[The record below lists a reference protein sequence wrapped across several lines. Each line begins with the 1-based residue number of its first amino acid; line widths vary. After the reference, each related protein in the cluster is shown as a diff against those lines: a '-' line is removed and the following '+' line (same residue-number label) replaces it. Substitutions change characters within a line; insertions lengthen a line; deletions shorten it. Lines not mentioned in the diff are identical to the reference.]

1 MFTISTGDL
10 PDVWTINS
18 IIFNPLHGISLTF
31 GGTAEWQS
39 SVKTGV
45 LRNDWKMNIEKKVQC
60 AVLTSKSINLSQE
73 SLTKLIVQSRTYL
86 HLISAEGKTSP
97 PPLAWQAIATAPIN
111 MSRWLWCCDASF
123 LHWTFGLVRCTWT
136 FTVIIPYSHTAH
148 SLPCLIMSM
157 LHCQGVHVLKCQT
170 PKKER
175 QR

>member
-45 LRNDWKMNIEKKVQC
+45 LRNDWKMNIEKKGTVRSSNIKVNQPESGIINKTHSP
-60 AVLTSKSINLSQE
+60 VPNLSPFDQCWGQNL
-73 SLTKLIVQSRTYL
+73 STPTR
-86 HLISAEGKTSP
+86 
-97 PPLAWQAIATAPIN
+97 LAGHCNGPIN